1 VTPKAMWE
9 VPSKPSDSR
18 SRCHAAT
25 LRGCV
30 VLAVALVAG
39 CAMGPSREDPFEPS
53 NRVMYQ
59 VSDAIDTAVVK
70 PVAQAYVDVV
80 PQPIRAGVSNFF
92 NNIDDLVSA
101 VNDLLQGKL
110 DKFGD
115 DLGRVVLNT
124 GFGLGGIFDLASMIG
139 IERGNEDFGQT
150 FGVWGFPQGPYLY
163 VPLFGPTTVRDGTGT
178 VVRIAVGGPVG
189 YIPNV
194 AVRNSLYGIGAVD
207 LRAQALETSSMIDT
221 AALDRYLF
229 IRNAYLQRRR
239 YLLYDGKP
247 PPEPE
252 EP

>member
-1 VTPKAMWE
+1 
-9 VPSKPSDSR
+9 
-18 SRCHAAT
+18 
-25 LRGCV
+25 
-30 VLAVALVAG
+30 
-39 CAMGPSREDPFEPS
+39 MGPSREDPFEPS

-92 NNIDDLVSA
+92 NNIDDMVSA

-110 DKFGD
+110 DKLGD